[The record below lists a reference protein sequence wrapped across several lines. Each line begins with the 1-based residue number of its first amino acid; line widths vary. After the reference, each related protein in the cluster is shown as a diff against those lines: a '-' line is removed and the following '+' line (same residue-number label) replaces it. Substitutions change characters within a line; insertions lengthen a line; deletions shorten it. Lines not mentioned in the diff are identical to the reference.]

1 MYEVDRVNEY
11 VNFKKS
17 KQEKY
22 FFGKLSL
29 SYFLFSG
36 YINQFDES
44 FLGGERCRVSTRGQ
58 HFAI

>member
-29 SYFLFSG
+29 SFSFFRI
-36 YINQFDES
+36 YKS
-44 FLGGERCRVSTRGQ
+44 V
-58 HFAI
+58 